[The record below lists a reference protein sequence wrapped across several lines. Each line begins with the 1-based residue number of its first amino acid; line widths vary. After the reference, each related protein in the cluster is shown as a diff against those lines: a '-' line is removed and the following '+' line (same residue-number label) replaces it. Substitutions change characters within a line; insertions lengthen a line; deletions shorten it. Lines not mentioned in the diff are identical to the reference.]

1 MIELMTEWKEK
12 FLEVELKNV
21 LKNHFESNEGAQ
33 LLHSKSEHMK
43 RSKMQHIES
52 VDTVKRKNPGKI
64 VED

>member
-21 LKNHFESNEGAQ
+21 LRNHFESNEGAQ
-33 LLHSKSEHMK
+33 QSKGEQMR
-43 RSKMQHIES
+43 RSKMHLES
-52 VDTVKRKNPGKI
+52 VETVKKKNPGKI